1 MKRFLIILSIA
12 FGLMILAGVGGLVGI
27 YYWAASDLPDFKN
40 ITDYNPPLVTTVY
53 ANDDQ
58 VLGYF
63 YKEKRFLVTMDEIS
77 HWVPKAFLAAE
88 DSSFYE
94 HEGVDLSA
102 IFRAFVK
109 NLQAGHVVQGGSTIT
124 QQVIKRLL
132 LTPEKSYQRKLKEA
146 ILAYRL
152 ERYLT
157 KDEILTI
164 YMNQIFFGSHAYGIE
179 SAAREYFGKHAKDLT
194 LAEAALLAGL
204 PKAPSRYN
212 PYHAPEI
219 AKTRQHYVLDRM
231 LETGFIDRDQY
242 EYALEQPLEY
252 KGDTDPSWERG
263 AYYLE
268 EVRRWLIDRFGEETV
283 YTAGMHV
290 YTAADIKHL
299 EAAEA
304 SVKQGLE
311 ESAKRRGWEG
321 APEHLTEGQYETFFI
336 ENPVAAED
344 LASGKWFKVLVQ
356 AVDEQGA
363 EVRFGDYKGRISVST
378 MAWCREPDPS
388 KAPEDVRDVKD
399 ARKVLKPGDVVW
411 ASLVEPLAA
420 EELSGDG
427 EQVEGKLA
435 ELEKRN
441 WELAL
446 EKLPEVQGALVSVK
460 PDTGE
465 VLALV
470 GGYDFHRSQ
479 FNRATQAKRQPGSA
493 FKPFVYSAALD
504 NGFTPSSVV
513 LDAPIVYQDQI
524 NDRLWKP
531 ENFEGVFYGPTLL
544 RTALVKSRNLVTI
557 RVAKRLGIET
567 IIQRAK
573 DMGLEADFPHDLS
586 VSLGS
591 GSVSLMNLCRA
602 YTAFARMGSYVEPRM
617 VLRVES
623 AWGDELFTSEFE
635 SVEAISPQT
644 AFIIDRLLQE
654 VVSDGTG
661 WRARALGRPVA
672 GKTGTTNEE
681 QDAWFV
687 GFTPYLLT
695 GAYVGFDQL
704 TPMGKWET
712 GSRAAAPLWVE
723 YRKAVEDEYPV
734 QDFRQPPGV
743 VMARIDPG
751 TGLLAGPG
759 AEESYFLPFKAGT
772 QPIQTAQDFGAD
784 GDKPGGA
791 APGGED
797 LMKQVF

>member
-1 MKRFLIILSIA
+1 MKKFLIIVAIIIGIGVLGA
-12 FGLMILAGVGGLVGI
+12 VGGAVGL
-27 YYWAASDLPDFKN
+27 YYWAASDLPGFKS

-53 ANDDQ
+53 ARDGQ
-58 VLGYF
+58 VLGHF

-94 HEGVDLSA
+94 HEGVDISA

-109 NLQAGHVVQGGSTIT
+109 NLKAGHVVQGGSTIT

-152 ERYLT
+152 EKYLT

-164 YMNQIFFGSHAYGIE
+164 YLNQIFFGAHAYGIE
-179 SAAREYFGKHAKDLT
+179 SAARVYFGKNAKDLT

-204 PKAPSRYN
+204 PRAPSRYN
-212 PYHAPEI
+212 PYHAPEV
-219 AKTRQHYVLDRM
+219 AKSRQRYVLGRM

-242 EYALEQPLEY
+242 EHAMDQPLDY

-268 EVRRWLIDRFGEETV
+268 EVRRWLIDHFGEDTV
-283 YTAGMHV
+283 YTAGLQV
-290 YTAADIKHL
+290 YTPADLKHL
-299 EAAEA
+299 DAAEA
-304 SVKQGLE
+304 AVRKGLE
-311 ESAKRRGWEG
+311 DSAKRRGWPG
-321 APEHLTEGQYETFFI
+321 PAEHLAQGQYETFFI
-336 ENPVAAED
+336 ENEVEPGD
-344 LASGKWFKVLVQ
+344 LASDEWIKVLVRK
-356 AVDEQGA
+356 VEESGA
-363 EVRFGDYKGRISVST
+363 DVEFGDYKGRVSVET
-378 MAWCREPDPS
+378 MAWCRDPDPS
-388 KAPEDVRDVKD
+388 KAPEDVKDVKD
-399 ARKVLKPGDVVW
+399 ARKVLEAGDVVW
-411 ASLVEPLAA
+411 ASLVEPLAR
-420 EELSGDG
+420 EELPDAENATTTV
-427 EQVEGKLA
+427 EQLKERTWKLA
-435 ELEKRN
+435 LQRRPVVE
-441 WELAL
+441 
-446 EKLPEVQGALVSVK
+446 GALVSIK

-470 GGYDFHRSQ
+470 GGYDFDRSH
-479 FNRATQAKRQPGSA
+479 FNRATQARRQPGSA
-493 FKPFVYSAALD
+493 FKPIVYSAALD
-504 NGFTPSSVV
+504 NGFTPSSVI
-513 LDAPIVYQDQI
+513 LDAPIVYQDEI

-567 IIQRAK
+567 IIERAK
-573 DMGLEADFPHDLS
+573 ALGLEADFPHDLS

-591 GSVSLMNLCRA
+591 ASVTLINMCQAFTN
-602 YTAFARMGSYVEPRM
+602 FARMGSHVEPRM

-623 AWGDELFTSEFE
+623 AWGEELYASEVKVTE
-635 SVEAISPQT
+635 SISPQT

-654 VVSDGTG
+654 VVRDGTG

-672 GKTGTTNEE
+672 GKTGTTNDE
-681 QDAWFV
+681 QDAWYI
-687 GFTPYLLT
+687 GFAPYLLT
-695 GAYVGFDQL
+695 GVYVGFDQL

-712 GSRAAAPLWVE
+712 GSRAASPIWVN
-723 YRKAVEDEYPV
+723 YRKAVEEDYPV

-743 VMARIDPG
+743 VMARIDPDS
-751 TGLLAGPG
+751 GLLAGPG
-759 AEESYFLPFKAGT
+759 SEQSYFLPFKSGT
-772 QPIQTAQDFGAD
+772 QPVRTAQDAG
-784 GDKPGGA
+784 PGKTRPGSSGS
-791 APGGED
+791 GGED